1 MLKCFLIRLGTGHTL
16 LRDSISHSVI
26 CQFIY
31 WHWLDIVL
39 AIVFMLFF
47 SVLISYLASRPNGI
61 VAKLIYG
68 LVIEAEKDLGSKT
81 GQLKKK
87 QVISKV
93 YQQLPVFIRFVVN
106 EATVSTYKDMFLKL
120 VPIMI
125 ITLVFCFSGWSNL
138 SSFGMIM
145 FWGLIL
151 IAVYNVIV
159 TKTLLKLRE
168 NK

>member
-1 MLKCFLIRLGTGHTL
+1 MIKCFLTRFGPNHTL
-16 LRDSISHSVI
+16 LQDSISHSVI

-39 AIVFMLFF
+39 ALVLFLFF
-47 SVLISYLASRPNGI
+47 GILISYLASRPNGI

-93 YQQLPVFIRFVVN
+93 YQQLPVLLRFVVN
-106 EATVSTYKDMFLKL
+106 EATVSR
-120 VPIMI
+120 MI
-125 ITLVFCFSGWSNL
+125 DEAVHFMKKSLEQNNSTL
-138 SSFGMIM
+138 SSLSEETACSELTTINSESTYSEVNNDEEAKG
-145 FWGLIL
+145 
-151 IAVYNVIV
+151 
-159 TKTLLKLRE
+159 
-168 NK
+168 

>member
-1 MLKCFLIRLGTGHTL
+1 MLKCFLVRVGPGHTL
-16 LRDSISHSVI
+16 LKDSISHSVI

-39 AIVFMLFF
+39 ALVLITFF
-47 SVLISYLASRPNGI
+47 GILISYLASRPNGI

-93 YQQLPVFIRFVVN
+93 YSQLPVFIRFVVN
-106 EATVSTYKDMFLKL
+106 EATVSRLIDEAVHFMKESLEQNNST
-120 VPIMI
+120 
-125 ITLVFCFSGWSNL
+125 L
-138 SSFGMIM
+138 SS
-145 FWGLIL
+145 LSEET
-151 IAVYNVIV
+151 VCS
-159 TKTLLKLRE
+159 KLTTITDE
-168 NK
+168 SDYSEVNNDEEAKG

>member
-1 MLKCFLIRLGTGHTL
+1 MLKCFLVRVGPGHTL
-16 LRDSISHSVI
+16 LKDSISHSVI

-39 AIVFMLFF
+39 ALVLIVFFGIL
-47 SVLISYLASRPNGI
+47 VSYLASRPNGI

-93 YQQLPVFIRFVVN
+93 YRQLPVFIRFVVN
-106 EATVSTYKDMFLKL
+106 EATVSR
-120 VPIMI
+120 MI
-125 ITLVFCFSGWSNL
+125 DEAVHFMKESLEQNNSTL
-138 SSFGMIM
+138 SSLSEETTFSELTQITNKS
-145 FWGLIL
+145 
-151 IAVYNVIV
+151 VYNEVNNDEEA
-159 TKTLLKLRE
+159 KG
-168 NK
+168 

>member
-1 MLKCFLIRLGTGHTL
+1 MLKCFLVKLVPGHTL

-39 AIVFMLFF
+39 ALVFMLFF
-47 SVLISYLASRPNGI
+47 GILISNLASRPNGI

-93 YQQLPVFIRFVVN
+93 YSQLPVFIRFVVN
-106 EATVSTYKDMFLKL
+106 EATVSR
-120 VPIMI
+120 MI
-125 ITLVFCFSGWSNL
+125 DEAVHFMKESLEQNNSTL
-138 SSFGMIM
+138 SS
-145 FWGLIL
+145 LSEEEACREL
-151 IAVYNVIV
+151 TQV
-159 TKTLLKLRE
+159 TDEVAYSEVNNEEEAKG
-168 NK
+168 

>member
-1 MLKCFLIRLGTGHTL
+1 MLKCFLVRLGTGHTL

-39 AIVFMLFF
+39 ALVLFLFF
-47 SVLISYLASRPNGI
+47 GILISYLASRPNGLL
-61 VAKLIYG
+61 AKIIYG

-93 YQQLPVFIRFVVN
+93 YRQLPVFIRFVVN
-106 EATVSTYKDMFLKL
+106 EATVSR
-120 VPIMI
+120 MI
-125 ITLVFCFSGWSNL
+125 DEAVHFMKESLEQNNSTL
-138 SSFGMIM
+138 SS
-145 FWGLIL
+145 LSEES
-151 IAVYNVIV
+151 A
-159 TKTLLKLRE
+159 LRE
-168 NK
+168 LTRVTDEEAYNEVNNDEEAKG

>member
-1 MLKCFLIRLGTGHTL
+1 MLKCFLVRFGQGNTL
-16 LRDSISHSVI
+16 LQYSISHSII

-39 AIVFMLFF
+39 AVVFIIFF
-47 SVLISYLASRPNGI
+47 GILVSYLASRPNGI

-93 YQQLPVFIRFVVN
+93 YSQLPVFIRFVVN
-106 EATVSTYKDMFLKL
+106 EATVSR
-120 VPIMI
+120 MI
-125 ITLVFCFSGWSNL
+125 DEAVHVMKESLEQNNSTL
-138 SSFGMIM
+138 SSLSEETFCTE
-145 FWGLIL
+145 LTT
-151 IAVYNVIV
+151 VSDESTYNEGNDDEEA
-159 TKTLLKLRE
+159 KG
-168 NK
+168 

>member
-1 MLKCFLIRLGTGHTL
+1 MPKCFLVRLGPGHTL
-16 LRDSISHSVI
+16 LKDSISHSII

-39 AIVFMLFF
+39 AIVLITFF
-47 SVLISYLASRPNGI
+47 GILVSYLASRPNGI

-93 YQQLPVFIRFVVN
+93 YQQLPVFIKFVVN
-106 EATVSTYKDMFLKL
+106 EATVSRLIDEAVHFMKESLEQNNST
-120 VPIMI
+120 
-125 ITLVFCFSGWSNL
+125 L
-138 SSFGMIM
+138 SSLSEETTFSELTQITDEPD
-145 FWGLIL
+145 
-151 IAVYNVIV
+151 YNEVNNDEEA
-159 TKTLLKLRE
+159 KG
-168 NK
+168 

>member
-1 MLKCFLIRLGTGHTL
+1 MPKGFLVRFGPGHTL
-16 LRDSISHSVI
+16 LKDSISNSVI

-39 AIVFMLFF
+39 AL
-47 SVLISYLASRPNGI
+47 VLITFFCILVSYLASRQNGI

-93 YQQLPVFIRFVVN
+93 YSQLPVFIRFVVN
-106 EATVSTYKDMFLKL
+106 EATVSR
-120 VPIMI
+120 MI
-125 ITLVFCFSGWSNL
+125 DEAVHFMKESLEQNNSTL
-138 SSFGMIM
+138 SS
-145 FWGLIL
+145 LSEETAYSEL
-151 IAVYNVIV
+151 TSV
-159 TKTLLKLRE
+159 TDEEAYSKVNNNEEAKG
-168 NK
+168 

>member
-1 MLKCFLIRLGTGHTL
+1 MLKCFLARFGTDHTL
-16 LRDSISHSVI
+16 LKDSISHSVI

-39 AIVFMLFF
+39 AL
-47 SVLISYLASRPNGI
+47 VLITFFGILVSYLASRPNGI

-93 YQQLPVFIRFVVN
+93 YSQLPVFIRFVVN
-106 EATVSTYKDMFLKL
+106 EATVSRLIDEAVHFMKESLEQNNST
-120 VPIMI
+120 
-125 ITLVFCFSGWSNL
+125 L
-138 SSFGMIM
+138 SSLSEETTFSELTQITDEPD
-145 FWGLIL
+145 
-151 IAVYNVIV
+151 YNEVNNDEEA
-159 TKTLLKLRE
+159 KG
-168 NK
+168 

>member
-1 MLKCFLIRLGTGHTL
+1 MPKCFLIRIGPGHTL
-16 LRDSISHSVI
+16 LKDSISHSVI

-39 AIVFMLFF
+39 AL
-47 SVLISYLASRPNGI
+47 VLITFFCILVSYLASRQNGI

-93 YQQLPVFIRFVVN
+93 YRQLPVFLRFVVN
-106 EATVSTYKDMFLKL
+106 EATVSRLIDEAVHFMKEALEQNNST
-120 VPIMI
+120 
-125 ITLVFCFSGWSNL
+125 L
-138 SSFGMIM
+138 SSLSEETVCSELTTINDESN
-145 FWGLIL
+145 
-151 IAVYNVIV
+151 YNEVNNAEEA
-159 TKTLLKLRE
+159 KG
-168 NK
+168 

>member
-1 MLKCFLIRLGTGHTL
+1 MLKCFLIRLGPSHTL
-16 LRDSISHSVI
+16 LKDSISHSVI

-93 YQQLPVFIRFVVN
+93 YRQLPVFIRFVVN
-106 EATVSTYKDMFLKL
+106 EATVSR
-120 VPIMI
+120 MI
-125 ITLVFCFSGWSNL
+125 DEAVHFMKESLEQNNSTL
-138 SSFGMIM
+138 SS
-145 FWGLIL
+145 LSEETAYREL
-151 IAVYNVIV
+151 TSV
-159 TKTLLKLRE
+159 TDEEAYSEVNNDEEAKG
-168 NK
+168 